1 MNEVIAK
8 YDRMAQQS
16 GEARAR
22 LIAPDLI
29 NEIKRLEKR
38 VAELEAGLKAS
49 EEKMRL
55 HAGDCCSL
63 NTEVELFRSQRDD
76 AHDELK
82 AANERVVE
90 LEGQAKLAE
99 WARHDEGCSYPVNE
113 KYGCRCGLL
122 EAQEALAPKDGE

>member
-16 GEARAR
+16 GEAHAR
-22 LIAPDLI
+22 LIAPELI

-63 NTEVELFRSQRDD
+63 NNEVELFRSQRDD
-76 AHDELK
+76 AHDELIIVK
-82 AANERVVE
+82 HR
-90 LEGQAKLAE
+90 LAE
-99 WARHDEGCSYPVNE
+99 LNMAASKIVLMFDGPDDFNIEPKHIEDIR
-113 KYGCRCGLL
+113 
-122 EAQEALAPKDGE
+122 EALSPKDGD